1 MNELLPLGNGVNS
14 QWVCALGVWVGGCGV
29 SHNEIEKLGGAR
41 PDSGRTHLTN
51 TFYFFSN
58 FIKISEENNPVE
70 LLKPEGTSV

>member
-14 QWVCALGVWVGGCGV
+14 QWVCASGVWVGGCGV

-51 TFYFFSN
+51 TFYFFL
-58 FIKISEENNPVE
+58 IS
-70 LLKPEGTSV
+70 LKSPKRVILWNC